1 MSPVYLI
8 RHKLL
13 ITQTNLAN
21 KLGISRQMVWA
32 YEKGR
37 SMPSFEVAKKLIE
50 IANDHGIT
58 VNAIDFFI
66 NNRAIKIST
75 ISVDKIM
82 EDTK

>member
-58 VNAIDFFI
+58 NK
-66 NNRAIKIST
+66 AIKIST
-75 ISVDKIM
+75 ISVDKN
-82 EDTK
+82 EKEQKG